1 MPIDVHI
8 GGNNHWDALIT
19 FVNEHINDQ
28 LYKNIERLK
37 EETGTESRTSQGRGG
52 GKIYDK
58 YCTTCKL
65 LLLLD
70 SNSVLVWSFG
80 PLAKEKGVN
89 NDDDDFPKVG
99 PRNAWHP

>member
-52 GKIYDK
+52 
-58 YCTTCKL
+58 
-65 LLLLD
+65 
-70 SNSVLVWSFG
+70 
-80 PLAKEKGVN
+80 
-89 NDDDDFPKVG
+89 
-99 PRNAWHP
+99 